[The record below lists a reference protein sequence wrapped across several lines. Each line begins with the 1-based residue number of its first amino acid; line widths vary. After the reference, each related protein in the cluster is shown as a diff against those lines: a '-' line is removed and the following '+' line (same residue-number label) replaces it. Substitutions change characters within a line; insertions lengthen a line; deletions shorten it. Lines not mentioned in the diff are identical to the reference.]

1 MQLHLRQPSVMIVII
16 VFALAQFSFDASAKI
31 VRMERISAAS
41 YGNFKSGEF
50 VQWDVRLFGELSPSA
65 EPVPDL
71 DKAARNSRGM
81 VEYAT
86 RATLIMP
93 VEASRGNGALLLDVP
108 NRGRPI
114 SLSLFN
120 SPRNVVVPFGSFDQG
135 TGFLQDAGYTVAAV
149 SWELGHGVEL
159 PTFKDA
165 EGTTRYIESTAFA
178 IIRDV
183 ADFLGSASAD
193 SVGTRNPLAGEIN
206 RTLALGYSQ
215 TGRFLKSF
223 LVRGYNSVEGRRV
236 FSGMHILGAAAGHI
250 NLRSVPGPE
259 SGAGVIP
266 TFDNPEVRGVN
277 EEPLAI
283 SDVVEQVNSLGQ
295 IAPRMIFVNTTTDY
309 FSLRASLGRT
319 GGSGTEDKPLPPN
332 VRMYDIAGAS
342 HALIP
347 GTGQC
352 KLPYAILDWHP
363 VMRSTLV
370 ALDRWVSANISPP
383 PNELMPLR
391 EAPADA
397 MALRAP
403 SYLPKAIIQIPI
415 RDEDGNASGGVRLPD
430 MAAPLGTHG
439 GQNPPLSFAC
449 SLGSSYVAFAKT
461 KEEREAASDS
471 RPSLVERY
479 KDRSDYMN
487 RIRAAARDLEQRG
500 FLLTEDSAIISYGAA
515 EVTALK

>member
-1 MQLHLRQPSVMIVII
+1 MHLRHVSVMIVTIAC
-16 VFALAQFSFDASAKI
+16 ALTQLPFNASAKV
-31 VRMERISAAS
+31 VRMERVSMAP

-50 VQWDVRLFGELSPSA
+50 VRWDVRLFGELSPTS
-65 EPVPDL
+65 EPIPDL

-86 RATLIMP
+86 RSTLIMP
-93 VEASRGNGALLLDVP
+93 IEALRGNGALLIDVP

-120 SPRNVVVPFGSFDQG
+120 SPRNVLVPLGSFDQG

-165 EGTTRYIESTAFA
+165 DGTTRYIEGTAFA
-178 IIRDV
+178 IVRDV
-183 ADFLGSASAD
+183 ADFLSSTSTD
-193 SVGTRNPLAGEIN
+193 TVGTRNPLAGTIN

-223 LVRGYNSVEGRRV
+223 LVRGYNTVEGRRL
-236 FSGMHILGAAAGHI
+236 FSGVHILGAASGHI
-250 NLRSVPGPE
+250 NLRSIPGPE
-259 SGAGVIP
+259 SGAGTTP

-283 SDVVEQVNSLGQ
+283 SDVLEQVNSLGQ

-319 GGSGTEDKPLPPN
+319 GGGGSEDKPLPPN

-363 VMRSTLV
+363 IMRSTLI
-370 ALDRWVSANISPP
+370 ALDRWLSANISPP
-383 PNELMPLR
+383 PNELMPLQ
-391 EAPADA
+391 EASADA

-403 SYLPKAIIQIPI
+403 NYLPKAIIQIPI
-415 RDEDGNASGGVRLPD
+415 RDPDGNATGGVRLPD
-430 MAAPLGTHG
+430 VAAPLGTHG

-449 SLGSSYVAFAKT
+449 SLGSSYLAFAKT
-461 KEEREAASDS
+461 KEEREAANDS
-471 RPSLVERY
+471 RPSLMERY
-479 KDRSDYMN
+479 KDRNDYVN
-487 RIRAAARDLEQRG
+487 RIRTAARDLEQRG
-500 FLLTEDSAIISYGAA
+500 LLLTEDSAIISHAAA
-515 EVTALK
+515 EVTTLK

>member
-1 MQLHLRQPSVMIVII
+1 MQMHLRQLAVMIVSI

-50 VQWDVRLFGELSPSA
+50 VRWDVRLFGELSPSA

-86 RATLIMP
+86 RATVIMP
-93 VEASRGNGALLLDVP
+93 VEGSRGNGALLLDVP

-120 SPRNVVVPFGSFDQG
+120 SPPNVVVPFGSFDQG
-135 TGFLQDAGYTVAAV
+135 PGFLQDAGYTVAAV

-283 SDVVEQVNSLGQ
+283 SDVVEQVSSLGQ

-319 GGSGTEDKPLPPN
+319 GGSGTVDKPLPAN

-391 EAPADA
+391 EAPAEA

-415 RDEDGNASGGVRLPD
+415 RDEDGNATGGVRLPD

-461 KEEREAASDS
+461 KEEREAVSDS

-500 FLLTEDSAIISYGAA
+500 FLLTEDSAIILYGAA
-515 EVTALK
+515 EVTAMK

>member
-1 MQLHLRQPSVMIVII
+1 MIVTIAC
-16 VFALAQFSFDASAKI
+16 ALTQVSFDASAKV
-31 VRMERISAAS
+31 VRMERISTAP

-50 VQWDVRLFGELSPSA
+50 VRWDVRFFGELSPTS
-65 EPVPDL
+65 EPIPDL

-86 RATLIMP
+86 RTTLIMP
-93 VEASRGNGALLLDVP
+93 VEALRGNGALLLDVP

-120 SPRNVVVPFGSFDQG
+120 SPRNVLVPLGSFDQG
-135 TGFLQDAGYTVAAV
+135 TGFLQDNGYTVAAV
-149 SWELGHGVEL
+149 SWELGYGVEL

-165 EGTTRYIESTAFA
+165 EGTTRYIEGTAFA

-183 ADFLGSASAD
+183 ADFLSSASTD
-193 SVGTRNPLAGEIN
+193 TVGTRNPLAGAIS
-206 RTLALGYSQ
+206 RTVALGYSQ

-223 LVRGYNSVEGRRV
+223 LVRGYNSVEGRRL
-236 FSGMHILGAAAGHI
+236 FSGVHILGAASGHI

-259 SGAGVIP
+259 SGAGTTP

-283 SDVVEQVNSLGQ
+283 SDVLEQVSSLGK

-319 GGSGTEDKPLPPN
+319 GASGSEDKPLPPN
-332 VRMYDIAGAS
+332 VRMYDIGGAS
-342 HALIP
+342 HALIQ

-352 KLPYAILDWHP
+352 KLPYAVLDWHP
-363 VMRSTLV
+363 VMRSTLI
-370 ALDRWVSANISPP
+370 ALDRWLSTNISPP

-403 SYLPKAIIQIPI
+403 NYLPKAIIQIPI
-415 RDEDGNASGGVRLPD
+415 RDPDGNANGGVRLPD

-439 GQNPPLSFAC
+439 GQNPPLSFTC
-449 SLGSSYVAFAKT
+449 SLASSYSAYAKT
-461 KEEREAASDS
+461 KEEREAANDT
-471 RPSLVERY
+471 RLSLMERY
-479 KDRSDYMN
+479 QDRNDYVN
-487 RIRAAARDLEQRG
+487 RIRTAARDLEHRG
-500 FLLTEDSAIISYGAA
+500 FLLTDDVAVISDAAA
-515 EVTALK
+515 EVTTLK

>member
-1 MQLHLRQPSVMIVII
+1 MHVRHLSVMIVTIAC
-16 VFALAQFSFDASAKI
+16 ALTQFSSGANARV
-31 VRMERISAAS
+31 VRMERISLAP

-50 VQWDVRLFGELSPSA
+50 VRWDVRVFGELSPTS
-65 EPVPDL
+65 EPIPDL

-86 RATLIMP
+86 RTTLIMP
-93 VEASRGNGALLLDVP
+93 IEALRGNGALLIDVP

-120 SPRNVVVPFGSFDQG
+120 SPRNVLVPLGSFDQG

-149 SWELGHGVEL
+149 SWEFGHGVEL

-165 EGTTRYIESTAFA
+165 DGTTRYIEGTAFA
-178 IIRDV
+178 IVRDV
-183 ADFLGSASAD
+183 ADFLGSTSAD
-193 SVGTRNPLAGEIN
+193 TVGTRNPLAGAIN

-236 FSGMHILGAAAGHI
+236 FSGMHILGAASGHI

-259 SGAGVIP
+259 SGAGAIP

-283 SDVVEQVNSLGQ
+283 SDIVEQVNSLGQ
-295 IAPRMIFVNTTTDY
+295 IAPRMIFANTTTDY

-319 GGSGTEDKPLPPN
+319 GGSGIEDKPLPPN

-347 GTGQC
+347 GTSQC

-363 VMRSTLV
+363 IMRSTLV
-370 ALDRWVSANISPP
+370 ALDRWLSANIAPP
-383 PNELMPLR
+383 PNELMPLQK
-391 EAPADA
+391 APADA
-397 MALRAP
+397 MALSAP

-415 RDEDGNASGGVRLPD
+415 RDQDGNATGGVRLPD
-430 MAAPLGTHG
+430 IAAPLGTHG

-461 KEEREAASDS
+461 KEERENVSDS

-479 KDRSDYMN
+479 EDRNDYVN
-487 RIRAAARDLEQRG
+487 RIRAGARDLEQRG

-515 EVTALK
+515 EVTNLK

>member
-1 MQLHLRQPSVMIVII
+1 MIV
-16 VFALAQFSFDASAKI
+16 
-31 VRMERISAAS
+31 
-41 YGNFKSGEF
+41 
-50 VQWDVRLFGELSPSA
+50 
-65 EPVPDL
+65 
-71 DKAARNSRGM
+71 
-81 VEYAT
+81 
-86 RATLIMP
+86 
-93 VEASRGNGALLLDVP
+93 
-108 NRGRPI
+108 
-114 SLSLFN
+114 
-120 SPRNVVVPFGSFDQG
+120 
-135 TGFLQDAGYTVAAV
+135 
-149 SWELGHGVEL
+149 
-159 PTFKDA
+159 
-165 EGTTRYIESTAFA
+165 
-178 IIRDV
+178 RDI

-193 SVGTRNPLAGEIN
+193 SAGTPNPLAGEISH
-206 RTLALGYSQ
+206 TLALGYSQ

-223 LVRGYNSVEGRRV
+223 LVRGYNTVEGRRV

-250 NLRSVPGPE
+250 KLRSVPGPE

-283 SDVVEQVNSLGQ
+283 SDIIEQVNGLGQ

-319 GGSGTEDKPLPPN
+319 GGSGTEDKLLPPN

-347 GTGQC
+347 GTSQC

-363 VMRSTLV
+363 VLRSTLV

-415 RDEDGNASGGVRLPD
+415 RDEDGNATGGVRLPD

-439 GQNPPLSFAC
+439 GQNPPLSFVC

-461 KEEREAASDS
+461 KEEREAVGDS
-471 RPSLVERY
+471 RPSLGERY

-500 FLLTEDSAIISYGAA
+500 FLLTEDSAIILYGAA

>member
-1 MQLHLRQPSVMIVII
+1 MGRSRFWRALSHLR
-16 VFALAQFSFDASAKI
+16 A
-31 VRMERISAAS
+31 
-41 YGNFKSGEF
+41 N
-50 VQWDVRLFGELSPSA
+50 
-65 EPVPDL
+65 PDL

-86 RATLIMP
+86 RTTLIMP
-93 VEASRGNGALLLDVP
+93 IEALRGNGALLIDVP

-120 SPRNVVVPFGSFDQG
+120 SPRNVLVPLGSFDQG
-135 TGFLQDAGYTVAAV
+135 TGFLQDAGYTVAA
-149 SWELGHGVEL
+149 
-159 PTFKDA
+159 
-165 EGTTRYIESTAFA
+165 FA
-178 IIRDV
+178 IVRDV
-183 ADFLGSASAD
+183 ADFLGSTSAD
-193 SVGTRNPLAGEIN
+193 KVGNDNPLAGAIN

-236 FSGMHILGAAAGHI
+236 FSGMHILGAASGHI

-259 SGAGVIP
+259 SGAGAIP

-283 SDVVEQVNSLGQ
+283 SDIVEQVNSLGQ

-342 HALIP
+342 HALIS

-352 KLPYAILDWHP
+352 KHPYAILDWHP
-363 VMRSTLV
+363 IMRSTLV
-370 ALDRWVSANISPP
+370 ALDRWLSANISPP

-397 MALRAP
+397 MALPAP

-415 RDEDGNASGGVRLPD
+415 PDQDGNATGGVRLPD

-439 GQNPPLSFAC
+439 GQTPPLSFTC
-449 SLGSSYVAFAKT
+449 SLGSSYLAFAKT
-461 KEEREAASDS
+461 KEEREAVSDS
-471 RPSLVERY
+471 RPSL
-479 KDRSDYMN
+479 
-487 RIRAAARDLEQRG
+487 
-500 FLLTEDSAIISYGAA
+500 LLSFGRKHGSHQQ
-515 EVTALK
+515 

>member
-1 MQLHLRQPSVMIVII
+1 MHLRQLAAVIVII
-16 VFALAQFSFDASAKI
+16 VFALVQFSFDASAKI
-31 VRMERISAAS
+31 VRMEQISAAS

-50 VQWDVRLFGELSPSA
+50 VRWDVRFFGELSPSA
-65 EPVPDL
+65 EPIPDL
-71 DKAARNSRGM
+71 DKAVRDSRGM
-81 VEYAT
+81 VAYAT

-93 VEASRGNGALLLDVP
+93 IEASRGNGALLLDVP
-108 NRGRPI
+108 NRGNPI

-183 ADFLGSASAD
+183 ADFFGSASAD
-193 SVGTRNPLAGEIN
+193 SVGTRNPLAGQIN

-250 NLRSVPGPE
+250 NLRSLPGPA

-332 VRMYDIAGAS
+332 VRMYDVAGAS
-342 HALIP
+342 HALIS

-363 VMRSTLV
+363 VMRATLI

-383 PNELMPLR
+383 PNALMPLR
-391 EAPADA
+391 EASADA
-397 MALRAP
+397 MALPAP

-415 RDEDGNASGGVRLPD
+415 RDQDGNAIGGVRLPD

-461 KEEREAASDS
+461 KEEREAVSDS
-471 RPSLVERY
+471 RLSLVERY

>member
-1 MQLHLRQPSVMIVII
+1 MPTHLRQLSVMIVII
-16 VFALAQFSFDASAKI
+16 MFALAQLSFDASAKV
-31 VRMERISAAS
+31 VRMERISSAP

-50 VQWDVRLFGELSPSA
+50 VRWDVRVFGELSPSA
-65 EPVPDL
+65 EPILDL

-81 VEYAT
+81 VDYAT

-93 VEASRGNGALLLDVP
+93 VETARGNGALLLDVP

-120 SPRNVVVPFGSFDQG
+120 SPRNLVVPLGSFDQG
-135 TGFLQDAGYTVAAV
+135 TGFLQDAGYTIAAV

-165 EGTTRYIESTAFA
+165 EGMTRYIESTAFA
-178 IIRDV
+178 VIRDV

-193 SVGTRNPLAGEIN
+193 SVGTRNPLAGQIS

-250 NLRSVPGPE
+250 DLRSVPGPE

-266 TFDNPEVRGVN
+266 TFDNPEVRGIN

-295 IAPRMIFVNTTTDY
+295 IAPRMVFVNTTTDY

-319 GGSGTEDKPLPPN
+319 GGSGSADKPLPPN

-342 HALIP
+342 HALLP

-352 KLPYAILDWHP
+352 KFPYAILDWHP

-370 ALDRWVSANISPP
+370 ALDRWLSANISPP
-383 PNELMPLR
+383 PNELMPLQ
-391 EAPADA
+391 EAPAGA
-397 MALRAP
+397 MALGAP
-403 SYLPKAIIQIPI
+403 SICPRRLFKFQSAMKMAMRPEASVYL
-415 RDEDGNASGGVRLPD
+415 
-430 MAAPLGTHG
+430 TW
-439 GQNPPLSFAC
+439 
-449 SLGSSYVAFAKT
+449 
-461 KEEREAASDS
+461 
-471 RPSLVERY
+471 
-479 KDRSDYMN
+479 
-487 RIRAAARDLEQRG
+487 
-500 FLLTEDSAIISYGAA
+500 LLR
-515 EVTALK
+515 

>member
-1 MQLHLRQPSVMIVII
+1 MHVRHLSVII
-16 VFALAQFSFDASAKI
+16 VAIACALTQFSFDASARV
-31 VRMERISAAS
+31 VRMERISMAP

-50 VQWDVRLFGELSPSA
+50 VRWDVRVFGELSPTS
-65 EPVPDL
+65 ESIPDL

-86 RATLIMP
+86 RTTLIMP
-93 VEASRGNGALLLDVP
+93 TEASRGNGALLIDVP

-120 SPRNVVVPFGSFDQG
+120 SPRNVLVPLGSFDQG

-165 EGTTRYIESTAFA
+165 DGTTRYIEGTAFA
-178 IIRDV
+178 IVRDA
-183 ADFLGSASAD
+183 ADFLSSTSAD
-193 SVGTRNPLAGEIN
+193 TVGTRNPLAGAIN
-206 RTLALGYSQ
+206 RTVALGYSQ

-223 LVRGYNSVEGRRV
+223 LVRGYNSVEGRRL
-236 FSGMHILGAAAGHI
+236 FSGVHILGAASGHI

-259 SGAGVIP
+259 SGAGTVP

-309 FSLRASLGRT
+309 FSLRSSLGRT
-319 GGSGTEDKPLPPN
+319 GGGGSEDKPLPPN

-363 VMRSTLV
+363 IMRSTLA
-370 ALDRWVSANISPP
+370 ALDRWLSTNISPP

-403 SYLPKAIIQIPI
+403 NYLSKAIIQIPI
-415 RDEDGNASGGVRLPD
+415 RDQDGNANGGVRLPD
-430 MAAPLGTHG
+430 MVAPLGTHG

-449 SLGSSYVAFAKT
+449 ALGSSYSAFAKT
-461 KEEREAASDS
+461 KEEREAANDS
-471 RPSLVERY
+471 RLSLMERY
-479 KDRSDYMN
+479 KDRNDYAN
-487 RIRAAARDLEQRG
+487 RIRMAARDLEQRG
-500 FLLTEDSAIISYGAA
+500 LLLTEDVAIISQAAA
-515 EVTALK
+515 EVTTLK